1 MTTPPKKA
9 ATPKKAPAKK
19 PVAKKSV
26 AKKPAA
32 KKTATTKKTTAAKP
46 SAPNKF
52 GATRAA
58 ADKSL
63 EFRDRAVSKA
73 KSVANE
79 GKAKTGDAIGNL
91 SKMIENSAR
100 TIDEN
105 AGEKYGDYARSAA
118 DAVASFAEK
127 LNSKDVDDIMED
139 ARGFVKKSPAVAV
152 GAAAAI
158 GFVVARLIKSGMDK
172 DDEA

>member
-1 MTTPPKKA
+1 MATTPPKK
-9 ATPKKAPAKK
+9 TSTVKKAPAKK
-19 PVAKKSV
+19 SV
-26 AKKPAA
+26 AQKPAA
-32 KKTATTKKTTAAKP
+32 KKTNATKKIAAAKP
-46 SAPNKF
+46 AKPLKT

-58 ADKSL
+58 AKTSA
-63 EFRDRAVSKA
+63 EFKDRAITKA

-91 SKMIENSAR
+91 SKLIENSAR
-100 TIDEN
+100 TIDDN

-127 LNSKDVDDIMED
+127 LNAKDVDDIVED